1 MEDSSNCKTQKQA
14 MKKNNLAIF
23 LVLVYLFCSCSASKS
38 TVDSSKM
45 ALRTANESNERA
57 LKMLDLMSEQ
67 SKKAEQDGKIATTAN
82 EEIQEY
88 VTFEKQKIEQQNKE
102 LQTSLSELEKSK
114 GVSNDAV
121 KKANSLVMES
131 SNTLRIVEEKT
142 KVIVD
147 FLGNETF
154 SKAEIGALFS
164 AGEYKL
170 VPSQIKEGEKLF
182 KPVIDKIFSFAGK
195 YSGKYTNLKGE
206 IIITGY
212 SDATPIEK
220 NSRLYKELSNG
231 LGVDEPTVSQLNQ
244 KLSEMRALAV
254 KELLETI
261 IAKRRSSTNET
272 LDIKISVFGRGEEIP
287 RGLTS
292 NLSKNDF
299 RRRVVTFYWVVLPNL

>member
-1 MEDSSNCKTQKQA
+1 MTL
-14 MKKNNLAIF
+14 MKKSNLAI
-23 LVLVYLFCSCSASKS
+23 LLILIYIMCSCLASKS

-45 ALRTANESNERA
+45 ALKTAKESNERA

-67 SKKAEQDGKIATTAN
+67 AKKAEQEGKIATTAN
-82 EEIQEY
+82 EEIQIY
-88 VTFEKQKIEQQNKE
+88 VTTEKQKIEQQNKE
-102 LQTSLSELEKSK
+102 MQTSLAELENSK

-121 KKANSLVMES
+121 KKANSLVMSS

-170 VPSQIKEGEKLF
+170 VPSQMKDGEKIF
-182 KPVIDKIFSFAGK
+182 KPVIDKIFSFANK
-195 YSGKYTNLKGE
+195 YSGKYANLKGE

-220 NSRLYKELSNG
+220 NSRLYKDLAKG
-231 LGVDEPTVSQLNQ
+231 LGVEEPTITQLNQ

-261 IAKRRSSTNET
+261 ITKRKSTTKET
-272 LDIKISVFGRGEEIP
+272 LDIKILVFGRGEEIP
-287 RGLTS
+287 RGLPS

-299 RRRVVTFYWVVLPNL
+299 KRRVVTFYWVVLPNL